1 MKRVKQPEITEREL
15 NKIERHQ
22 KSISSDGYK
31 PYITV
36 RQSNSVGLC
45 NIIFSH
51 KLNRNFHLLSL
62 GELSLF
68 LHLEH
73 QNNVVEIYEQYPLPI
88 NQTLRCAEEL
98 NIYHP
103 SRYKDI
109 DHDTKTIPANTM
121 TTDMV
126 AITRDKNS
134 NTDKIQPFNYKP
146 SKALS
151 TKHESAQKVSRTRQ
165 KFHIEQLYWQKQGL
179 TLVQVTEQ
187 DLNPNKTYNLKWLRQ
202 CFINPHHLEVPQ
214 ALYKSMVLTLIRS
227 LKDKPTNTLKTQLAI
242 VAKTHSI
249 ALDQVFRLFQYA
261 CYNDDLHVDLNTK
274 IELYRSLVMNQA
286 LCNAY

>member
-1 MKRVKQPEITEREL
+1 MKKVKQPEITEREL

-22 KSISSDGYK
+22 KSISTDGYK

-51 KLNRNFHLLSL
+51 KLNRNVHLLSL

-73 QNNVVEIYEQYPLPI
+73 QNNVIEIYEQYPLPI
-88 NQTLRCAEEL
+88 NQTLSCAEEL

-103 SRYKDI
+103 SRYKER
-109 DHDTKTIPANTM
+109 DHQTKVIPANTM

-126 AITRDKNS
+126 AITRDINS
-134 NTDKIQPFNYKP
+134 NTDKIQPYNYKP

-151 TKHESAQKVSRTRQ
+151 SKHESAQKVSRTRQ
-165 KFHIEQLYWQKQGL
+165 KFQIERLYWEKQGL

-187 DLNPNKTYNLKWLRQ
+187 DLNPNKTYNLKWLRE
-202 CFINPHHLEVPQ
+202 CFLSPLHLEVPQ
-214 ALYKSMVLTLIRS
+214 ALYTSMVLTLIRS
-227 LKDKPTNTLKTQLAI
+227 LKDKPTDTLKTQLTF
-242 VAKTHSI
+242 VAETHNI
-249 ALDQVFRLFQYA
+249 TLDQMFRLFQYA
-261 CYNDDLHVDLNTK
+261 CYNDDLAVDLDTK
-274 IELYRSLVMNQA
+274 IELYRPLAMNET